1 MTTQED
7 EDSLRAGALTA
18 SFAGEAWDECVAPKE
33 AWRRGLGPIK
43 AMFTLYSTPP
53 PYIPCPHLPQS
64 VRHSEGRW
72 GMGQVE
78 GMWFVRSHVHTL

>member
-1 MTTQED
+1 MCGPQGGMEK
-7 EDSLRAGALTA
+7 R
-18 SFAGEAWDECVAPKE
+18 
-33 AWRRGLGPIK
+33 LGTYKSHAYPVR
-43 AMFTLYSTPP
+43 TPP

-78 GMWFVRSHVHTL
+78 GMRFVRSHVYTL

>member
-53 PYIPCPHLPQS
+53 LHIFPVLT
-64 VRHSEGRW
+64 
-72 GMGQVE
+72 
-78 GMWFVRSHVHTL
+78 SHKVSDILRGGGEWAR